1 MNKKVNWNQLD
12 GSFDDQ
18 VQASRE
24 FCGLKP
30 GEKWKDIVIPED
42 DQDGEDDKV
51 QNRMLNTCN
60 KHYIALQVHT
70 KKK

>member
-1 MNKKVNWNQLD
+1 MNKKADWNQLD

-30 GEKWKDIVIPED
+30 DEKWKDIIIPED
-42 DQDGEDDKV
+42 DQDGEHDKV
-51 QNRMLNTCN
+51 QNRMQNTCN
-60 KHYIALQVHT
+60 KCHIASQVHT